1 MATVFAWFIWG
12 IWLTWATASDS
23 RKGSDSATCT
33 SHQYCGYDEYCDSA
47 HNCYDCDF
55 VRSNNEYC
63 DAFDGDCSVCGIYY
77 LRGSSHLAVPVCC
90 ARPCE

>member
-63 DAFDGDCSVCGIYY
+63 DAFDGDCSVCGIY
-77 LRGSSHLAVPVCC
+77 
-90 ARPCE
+90 